1 MPHSAPDLTLEDEIF
16 VPRNIGPN
24 CDTIGNLLYDYGE
37 KFILS
42 ALEDG
47 EYSIAVDNYLHMLE
61 SLTKHFIADEHWC
74 WFDDFYS
81 PDYTLS
87 SIWDKFI
94 PHIRSGALAGEPLE
108 ELESG
113 LKLIEQTETFKNYG
127 YPSRISFS
135 NIKNAK
141 TFRERCSVDMPGLNS
156 SSGCWSWGRSIG
168 M

>member
-1 MPHSAPDLTLEDEIF
+1 MLHSIPDVILENEVF
-16 VPRNIGPN
+16 VPRNLGPD
-24 CDTIGNLLYDYGE
+24 CSTIGKLLFDYGE

-42 ALEDG
+42 ALEEG
-47 EYSIAVDNYLHMLE
+47 EYSIAVENYLHMLD
-61 SLTKHFIADEHWC
+61 SLTKHFIADEHWR

-81 PDYTLS
+81 PDYALC
-87 SIWDKFI
+87 SIWDEFI

-141 TFRERCSVDMPGLNS
+141 TFRERCSVAMPGLTS
-156 SSGCWSWGRSIG
+156 SSGCWS
-168 M
+168 